1 MFSLGGLGFYQSL
14 IPRQDGLG
22 SVKAQEEKADF
33 LMLGVQCLVAGVL
46 CGQQEATSSQKQTL
60 HNV

>member
-1 MFSLGGLGFYQSL
+1 MFSLGGLGFYQWL
-14 IPRQDGLG
+14 IPRQDALG

-33 LMLGVQCLVAGVL
+33 LMLGVQCSVAGVV
-46 CGQQEATSSQKQTL
+46 CGQQEAASSQKQTL